1 MKIIVTVKQVPSS
14 QSVNIDSRT
23 GIMDRSR
30 VPLMINP
37 ADKHAL
43 EAALGLK
50 AAMDDQATITALSMG
65 PPQAEGAL
73 REALAMG
80 ADQAV
85 LLCDAA
91 FAGADTLATAY
102 ALSRAIRK
110 LRDVG
115 IVLCGCHSVDGE
127 TGQVGPQLAG
137 FLNIPQVTHADSI
150 VWHQKKL
157 TIRSHFECTH
167 RIIDVSPPALITVS
181 TSLNI
186 PRYRTMNGVLRA
198 FRDKTVDVWQ
208 HRDLRLD
215 PMRIGINGSPTRV
228 RKVFSPTYENRAAV
242 HTGDSVELAEGMV
255 SLLMDNKYIC

>member
-1 MKIIVTVKQVPSS
+1 MNIIVTVKQVPST
-14 QSVNIDSRT
+14 QTVNIDSQT

-50 AAMDDQATITALSMG
+50 TAMDDQASITALSMG
-65 PPQAEGAL
+65 PPQAEDAL

-80 ADQAV
+80 ADRAV

-102 ALSRAIRK
+102 SLSRAIRK
-110 LRDVG
+110 LRAVG
-115 IVLCGCHSVDGE
+115 LVLCGSHSIDGE

-137 FLNIPQVTHADSI
+137 FLNVPQVTHADSI
-150 VWHQKKL
+150 AWHQGKL
-157 TIRSHFECTH
+157 TIWSHFECTH

-181 TSLNI
+181 TSLNK

-198 FRDKTVDVWQ
+198 FQDKTVDVWQ
-208 HRDLRLD
+208 HSDLHLD
-215 PMRIGINGSPTRV
+215 PMRIGIKGSPTRV
-228 RKVFSPTYENRAAV
+228 QKVFRPRYENQATV
-242 HTGDSVELAEGMV
+242 HTGDSVELAEKMV
-255 SLLMDNKYIC
+255 AMLSHNKYI